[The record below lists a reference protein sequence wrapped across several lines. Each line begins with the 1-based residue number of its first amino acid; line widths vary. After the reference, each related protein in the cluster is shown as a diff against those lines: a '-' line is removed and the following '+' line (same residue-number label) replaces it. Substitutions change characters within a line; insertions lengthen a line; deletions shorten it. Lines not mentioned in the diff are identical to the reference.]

1 MQDNFIKYLLLL
13 SFAYVYVRLLIP
25 YIGFFARYM
34 FNEPTQWD
42 KYIEK
47 PRLVFYG
54 IGLLLMHSSY
64 LSILRY
70 ASEPTGFFFISNCF
84 IFLGGIGLSQITW
97 TKKFKNVFIPKIKE
111 KLKKKNNFNVSV
123 TDGQLKKLY
132 SGLVRYGML
141 IIERTER
148 DDFIKV
154 FKKDWHTHESIIH
167 FKLDAPSCREFFELF
182 KATFPENS
190 MSVIDFFKRSDTVRR
205 EDGRPYKYST
215 VKDAKSR
222 TPISKKSDDLKAIFS
237 DL

>member
-1 MQDNFIKYLLLL
+1 MQDNLIKYLLPLC
-13 SFAYVYVRLLIP
+13 FAYIYVRLLIP

-64 LSILRY
+64 PPILRY
-70 ASEPTGFFFISNCF
+70 ASEPVGFFFISNCF
-84 IFLGGIGLSQITW
+84 IFLWGIALSQITW

-111 KLKKKNNFNVSV
+111 KLKKKNNFNVSA
-123 TDGQLKKLY
+123 TNGQLENLY
-132 SGLVRYGML
+132 NGLVRYGM
-141 IIERTER
+141 ISMERTER
-148 DDFIKV
+148 DDFIKA
-154 FKKDWHTHESIIH
+154 FKKDWRTHESKIH
-167 FKLDAPSCREFFELF
+167 FILDAPSCREFFELF

-190 MSVIDFFKRSDTVRR
+190 MTIIDFFKRSDTVRR
-205 EDGRPYKYST
+205 EDGSPYKYST

-222 TPISKKSDDLKAIFS
+222 TPISKKSDELKAIFS
-237 DL
+237 NL